1 MRIGFDA
8 KRAFNNRTG
17 LGNYSRFVLN
27 ALRNY
32 APEHTC
38 LAYTPKIKMG
48 LFDEFPADAIRLP
61 SSKNKLYGAWW
72 RSYGI
77 TDSLSKDEIQLFHG
91 LSNELPTGL
100 QKAGIKSVV
109 TIHDLIFLRYPE
121 LYPAIDRF
129 FYRQKFR
136 NACEQ
141 ADVIVAVSEQTKR
154 DIMAFYGTASEKIQ
168 VVYQDCHEA
177 FQQPQ
182 TSQVSNEGTQPWEV
196 SPVSQKYGIAK
207 PYVLCVGTIEARK
220 NQLRLVQA
228 FQAAQL
234 ADAQLVLVGGKTK
247 FQQQIASFIAKNR
260 LETKVRILNNVPFAD
275 LPALYQS
282 ARVFAYPSFF
292 EGFGIPIVEAL
303 HSGVPVVAAT
313 GSCLEE
319 AGGEGGLYVNP
330 NDMDKLAQKLQLL
343 WQDEGLRQQ
352 LSVNGLMHVK
362 QFAAE
367 NIAKKLVTI
376 YESTLF

>member
-8 KRAFNNRTG
+8 KRAFNNKTG

-32 APEHTC
+32 APEPTY
-38 LAYTPKIKMG
+38 LAYTPKIKAG
-48 LFDEFPADAIRLP
+48 LFDEFPSDAIRRP
-61 SSKNKLYGAWW
+61 ASDNKLYGAWW

-77 TDSLSKDEIQLFHG
+77 TQSLAKDGIQLFHG

-100 QKAGIKSVV
+100 PKAGIKSVV

-129 FYRQKFR
+129 FYRRKFR
-136 NACEQ
+136 KACAQ

-154 DIMAFYGTASEKIQ
+154 DIITFYGTPSSKIQ
-168 VVYQDCHEA
+168 VVYQDCHEV
-177 FQQPQ
+177 FHQPQ
-182 TSQVSNEGTQPWEV
+182 TSQGWAPPFKTWEV
-196 SPVSQKYGIAK
+196 SAVSQKYGIIQ

-234 ADAQLVLVGGKTK
+234 ANAQLVLVGGKTK
-247 FQQQIASFIAKNR
+247 FQQEIASFIAKNR
-260 LETKVRILNNVPFAD
+260 LETKVMILNNVPFAD
-275 LPALYQS
+275 LPTLYRS

-303 HSGVPVVAAT
+303 HSGVPVIAAA

-330 NDMDKLAQKLQLL
+330 NDTDELAQKLQLL
-343 WQDEGLRQQ
+343 WQDEGLRQR
-352 LSVNGLMHVK
+352 LSANGKTHVK

-367 NIAKKLVTI
+367 NSAKKLTTI
-376 YESTLF
+376 YESILF